1 MIKIK
6 PIDVKIIIDFPAE
19 SNTLKPKFMI
29 RDHVRILNYK
39 KKKIVFKRSQTKLN
53 GRCVI
58 KIVTSKSEFRIEKVI
73 QKNGSDVCHM
83 ERIWFI

>member
-6 PIDVKIIIDFPAE
+6 PIDVTIIIDFPAE

-39 KKKIVFKRSQTKLN
+39 KKNCFQTFTNQTEWKM
-53 GRCVI
+53 C
-58 KIVTSKSEFRIEKVI
+58 
-73 QKNGSDVCHM
+73 D
-83 ERIWFI
+83 

>member
-6 PIDVKIIIDFPAE
+6 PIDVTIIIDFPAE

-39 KKKIVFKRSQTKLN
+39 KKLF
-53 GRCVI
+53 
-58 KIVTSKSEFRIEKVI
+58 
-73 QKNGSDVCHM
+73 SDVHKPNWM
-83 ERIWFI
+83 EDVWLR

>member
-6 PIDVKIIIDFPAE
+6 PIDVTIIIDFPAE

-39 KKKIVFKRSQTKLN
+39 KKKLF
-53 GRCVI
+53 
-58 KIVTSKSEFRIEKVI
+58 
-73 QKNGSDVCHM
+73 SDVHKPNWM
-83 ERIWFI
+83 EDVWLR